1 MKRLEF
7 KCEAAIKFVPY
18 DDFYW
23 QKRSMTVLS
32 KWYHDVSQSVS
43 YSGVAHITQSVPHF
57 GSRLMYNPHLF
68 GINTVYATQT
78 KESTARSY
86 RDAYSASA
94 AGSGLPTSTFLADD
108 YTSVEALWNSSKL
121 PERIYEQDGSSS
133 LLIGHSAM
141 SMTASFVST
150 KNRAYKRSTS
160 QAMQNYFCEIENFYG
175 VNRSVIKS
183 VKEPETPDGKFKIKE
198 SLVNSDHAVRDISMY
213 VVMDND
219 YMPTTN
225 E

>member
-57 GSRLMYNPHLF
+57 GSRFMYNPHLF

-141 SMTASFVST
+141 SMTA
-150 KNRAYKRSTS
+150 
-160 QAMQNYFCEIENFYG
+160 
-175 VNRSVIKS
+175 
-183 VKEPETPDGKFKIKE
+183 
-198 SLVNSDHAVRDISMY
+198 
-213 VVMDND
+213 
-219 YMPTTN
+219 
-225 E
+225 